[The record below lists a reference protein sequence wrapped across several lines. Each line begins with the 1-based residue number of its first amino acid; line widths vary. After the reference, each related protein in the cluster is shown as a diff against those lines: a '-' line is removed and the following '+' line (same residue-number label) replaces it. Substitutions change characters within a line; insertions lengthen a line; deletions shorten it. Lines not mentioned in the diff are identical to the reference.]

1 MHESKKMNRYVHC
14 ISRSFY
20 SSGLRMLSFPF
31 KFKEGIVWSDSN
43 NHGDKSSH
51 FVSAVSL
58 ILWDVV
64 VFGTQV
70 VRAWAL
76 L

>member
-1 MHESKKMNRYVHC
+1 
-14 ISRSFY
+14 
-20 SSGLRMLSFPF
+20 MLSFPF

-43 NHGDKSSH
+43 NSFELRFHGDKSSH